1 MSNILARLRWLLACS
16 RGSSLIQYSSFALL
30 IAIAA
35 IAITQFDSA
44 PRP

>member
-1 MSNILARLRWLLACS
+1 MTSILARLWRLFACS

-35 IAITQFDSA
+35 IAITQFGGA
-44 PRP
+44 PHR